1 MTAYPALELDMKA
14 AGAEFEDSETVVDG
28 TLVSARAWPDHSRW
42 MREFLTVLR
51 GKAPVA

>member
-1 MTAYPALELDMKA
+1 MKA

-51 GKAPVA
+51 SKAPVV